1 MTKYEIF
8 IEALKHYNGT
18 NKRVKALY
26 NLLTDEEE
34 IIFTAEDIR
43 RLNSKKQYFTK
54 KELFEII
61 DKELSKPDYKEINME
76 IVDIC
81 LESIDKGFFYETIE
95 EAEKLRN
102 SVIYIDRNDVSLP
115 EGRYFIDDLI
125 GCNVTDA
132 DTGNLL
138 GKISDISETGAND
151 VWHITNNGKEY
162 LVPAIDEVIVS
173 VNVEEKSA
181 VLRPMKGIFDDED

>member
-18 NKRVKALY
+18 DKRVKALY

-54 KELFEII
+54 KELFEIM
-61 DKELSKPDYKEINME
+61 DKEFSKPDYKEINME
-76 IVDIC
+76 IIDIC

-95 EAEKLRN
+95 EAEKH
-102 SVIYIDRNDVSLP
+102 Y
-115 EGRYFIDDLI
+115 EG
-125 GCNVTDA
+125 NTD
-132 DTGNLL
+132 
-138 GKISDISETGAND
+138 
-151 VWHITNNGKEY
+151 
-162 LVPAIDEVIVS
+162 
-173 VNVEEKSA
+173 
-181 VLRPMKGIFDDED
+181 

>member
-8 IEALKHYNGT
+8 IEALKHYKGT
-18 NKRVKALY
+18 DKRVKALY

-34 IIFTAEDIR
+34 IIYTAEAIR

-81 LESIDKGFFYETIE
+81 LESIDKGFFY
-95 EAEKLRN
+95 
-102 SVIYIDRNDVSLP
+102 
-115 EGRYFIDDLI
+115 
-125 GCNVTDA
+125 
-132 DTGNLL
+132 
-138 GKISDISETGAND
+138 
-151 VWHITNNGKEY
+151 
-162 LVPAIDEVIVS
+162 
-173 VNVEEKSA
+173 
-181 VLRPMKGIFDDED
+181 